1 MNVLSGTGKMAIR
14 LMRIG
19 CHSGNARALRG
30 KARILTQNRH
40 PRLLKAALL
49 AGFFR

>member
-1 MNVLSGTGKMAIR
+1 MAIR
-14 LMRIG
+14 LMRMG
-19 CHSGNARALRG
+19 CHSGNARALRAG
-30 KARILTQNRH
+30 RILTQNRH